1 MRTVRVCVEI
11 PEDRYRAYEGEA
23 ERRGTTVECL
33 VEQVVDGL
41 LKELDREEREGTDH
55 PIIPS

>member
-11 PEDRYRAYEGEA
+11 PEERYRAYKGEA
-23 ERRGTTVECL
+23 ERRGTTVENL
-33 VEQVVDGL
+33 VEQVVHGL
-41 LKELDREEREGTDH
+41 LQELDREEREGTDH